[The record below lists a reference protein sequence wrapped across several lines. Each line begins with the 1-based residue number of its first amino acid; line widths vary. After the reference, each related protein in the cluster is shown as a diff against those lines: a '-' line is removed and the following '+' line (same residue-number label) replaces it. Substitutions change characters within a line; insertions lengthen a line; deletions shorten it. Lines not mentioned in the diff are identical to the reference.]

1 MDIFWHFFLHSLPR
15 VVLLKICVNNE
26 HSALALI
33 IPQTEYHVLSL
44 LGKKC
49 EFQANNYHLKAE
61 PHKNQ
66 KPGP

>member
-1 MDIFWHFFLHSLPR
+1 MNH
-15 VVLLKICVNNE
+15 E
-26 HSALALI
+26 HSALALT

-49 EFQANNYHLKAE
+49 EFQASNYHLKAE

-66 KPGP
+66 KPGPSALAIPAASPGSEGETISH